1 MVVEEEEEE
10 GGEQAVEEQAEAAKK
25 RAEEEEAAAEQKRVQ
40 EVAARRAEE
49 EEAARRK
56 AAEGAKGKGKARTV
70 MQIVMKGVILPLA
83 EMVLK
88 YWAAQRVA
96 CREWVYPF
104 GCQAVYRDTFYT
116 SPRTAPAF
124 VMS

>member
-1 MVVEEEEEE
+1 
-10 GGEQAVEEQAEAAKK
+10 VEEQAEAAKK

-83 EMVLK
+83 AMVLK
-88 YWAAQRVA
+88 YWAAQRFA
-96 CREWVYPF
+96 F